1 MQAEQERVFN
11 ILKDSPQFKR
21 ERHGSLWD
29 RGTADSYYNRPR
41 GPHWWPEGTG
51 HGEKITD
58 LTAVERAEYDAGYDY
73 NEEYGDRKNYGD

>member
-41 GPHWWPEGTG
+41 GPHWWPKGTG
-51 HGEKITD
+51 NGIKVVE
-58 LTAVERAEYDAGYDY
+58 LTAAERAEYDAGYDY
-73 NEEYGDRKNYGD
+73 NQEYGDRKNYGD